1 MLKDLVSVVTL
12 ELHKKNRCAGPSILQ
27 AISSKGYSLESD
39 RRSMLPSSS
48 LENSKT
54 PDAAELT
61 RQIQGMGDWFH
72 NINLHG
78 VYTAP
83 NHFLGD
89 FPNIKWS
96 KVRGEIPLNLEGASV
111 LDIGCN
117 AGFYSIEMKR
127 RGASHVLGIDV
138 DDRYLNQ
145 ARFAAQTLGLEIEFR
160 RCSVYELDSIPG
172 QFDFVVFMGVF
183 YHLRYP
189 LLGLDLAVKKVGGK
203 LIFQTMLR
211 GSKEAPALEG
221 DYPIWHKDVFL
232 DPRFPAMYFI
242 EKKYSSDPTNWWIPN
257 CAAAE
262 AMLRS
267 SGLEIIGHPE
277 EETWICSPTSIKRQG
292 RYVVDLEF
300 AGELVPP
307 EGDAPTW

>member
-1 MLKDLVSVVTL
+1 MPLT
-12 ELHKKNRCAGPSILQ
+12 
-27 AISSKGYSLESD
+27 
-39 RRSMLPSSS
+39 SS
-48 LENSKT
+48 LENSKP
-54 PDAAELT
+54 PDSSELA
-61 RQIQGMGDWFH
+61 RQIQGMGKWFH

-78 VYTAP
+78 IYTAP

-89 FPNIKWS
+89 FPAIKWN
-96 KVRGEIPLNLEGASV
+96 KVKSEIPSDLEGATV

-127 RGASHVLGIDV
+127 RGASYVLGIDV

-145 ARFAAQTLGLEIEFR
+145 ARFAARTLGLEIEFR
-160 RCSVYELDSIPG
+160 RCSVYELDSISG

-189 LLGLDLAVKKVGGK
+189 LLGLDLAVKKVNGQ

-211 GSKEAPALEG
+211 GSNETCRLEG
-221 DYPIWHKDVFL
+221 DYPFWQKDVFL
-232 DPRFPAMYFI
+232 DPRFPRMFFI
-242 EKKYSSDPTNWWIPN
+242 EKMYSSDPTNWWIPN
-257 CAAAE
+257 RAAAE

-267 SGLEIIGHPE
+267 SGLQITGHPE
-277 EETWICSPTSIKRQG
+277 EETWICSPTWVKRAG

-300 AGELVPP
+300 AGEVVLP
-307 EGDAPTW
+307 ERDTHL